1 MNFTLSHSLA
11 VIAGP
16 KTLIETEMPI
26 DRKFLKSLDLVPSDP
41 RPKYARLSEAIEQA
55 IERGEWTPGEKL
67 PTESALAEVTPF
79 SLGTVQRAYRQLVDS
94 GTVERRQGAGS
105 FVATRSPIKTDDWHL
120 PLTTTA
126 GEVLSP
132 SRVKVLFRDRFE
144 GGAEWSVPLGLTAD
158 DEIVEVDWRLDF
170 DAEFSVLSRLF
181 VSAATYGNQ
190 LYRPLRDLEH
200 MSIPQ
205 LLQLGDGLPQ
215 YGIESS
221 VQLISIPQ
229 EIAEKLGLG
238 ENSAGLYVQVT
249 ARDPDESVVFNL
261 EHFIPYTEHKLRYTR

>member
-1 MNFTLSHSLA
+1 MA
-11 VIAGP
+11 AIAGLQ
-16 KTLIETEMPI
+16 TLIETEMPI
-26 DRKFLKSLDLVPSDP
+26 DRKFLKSLDLVPSNP
-41 RPKYARLSEAIEQA
+41 RPKYARLSGAIKQA
-55 IERGEWTPGEKL
+55 IERGEWKPGEKL

-79 SLGTVQRAYRQLVDS
+79 SLGTVQRAYRQLVNS

-105 FVATRSPIKTDDWHL
+105 FVATRSSIKTDDWHL
-120 PLTTTA
+120 PLTTMA

-132 SRVKVLFRDRFE
+132 SCVKVLFRDRFE

-158 DEIVEVDWRLDF
+158 DEIVEVDWRLNF

-181 VSAATYGNQ
+181 VSAATYGKQ

-200 MSIPQ
+200 MPIPH
-205 LLQLGDGLPQ
+205 LLQFGEDLPQ
-215 YGIESS
+215 YGIENS

-238 ENSAGLYVQVT
+238 ENLAGLYVQVT
-249 ARDPDESVVFNL
+249 ARDLDEAVVFHL
-261 EHFIPYTEHKLRYTR
+261 EHFIPHTKHKLRYTR

>member
-1 MNFTLSHSLA
+1 
-11 VIAGP
+11 
-16 KTLIETEMPI
+16 MPI
-26 DRKFLKSLDLVPSDP
+26 GRKFLKILDLVLSNP

-55 IERGEWTPGEKL
+55 IERGEWKPGEKL

-79 SLGTVQRAYRQLVDS
+79 SLGTVQRAYRQLVDF
-94 GTVERRQGAGS
+94 GTVEGRQGAGS

-120 PLTTTA
+120 PLTTMA

-132 SRVKVLFRDRFE
+132 SCVKVLFRDRFE

-170 DAEFSVLSRLF
+170 DAEFSVLSRFF

-200 MSIPQ
+200 MSISQ
-205 LLQLGDGLPQ
+205 FL
-215 YGIESS
+215 
-221 VQLISIPQ
+221 
-229 EIAEKLGLG
+229 
-238 ENSAGLYVQVT
+238 
-249 ARDPDESVVFNL
+249 
-261 EHFIPYTEHKLRYTR
+261 